1 VSHTRDARHSELAT
15 GQVTGS
21 NNFWNATDRLHGNV
35 HGTRVESYREPPLRH
50 PLRTPSAQP
59 SPSPTPDPTAWRES
73 SAPILSDEEEEEAAA
88 LPGSPQNPDVKSKS
102 DEEDIAID
110 SREDLAL
117 SSARRTVVGDSAHHT
132 PKAQALIAHGLASVY
147 GASDSGEI
155 LELTD
160 AYEAAFAVAAL
171 KANGTSNAPEP
182 KSFRQAMSGPDAD
195 NWYEAAAIEMQVHL
209 DNGTWELVKLPA
221 SQKVIGSKWVF
232 KIKRNANGSI
242 KRYKARVVAQG
253 FSQRPGVDFTETFAP
268 TTKWAALRSIFAL
281 AAFEDLEL
289 ESVNISNAYL
299 NGKLKDVKVYMKQ
312 PEGFEVKDSSWA
324 AKLQKGLYGMK
335 QGGCCWYKKL
345 DQVLQSKGFRRLRSD
360 ASIFVWEDA
369 DSKVIV
375 PVFVDNITLASKSKP
390 KIQMLKTMLAKH
402 FKLCNLGA
410 SKQLLGVE
418 ILRNRAKG
426 ELGLTQCS
434 YARDIL
440 ARFGLSDCRPVS
452 TPLDPGTRLDA
463 SLAPSTPAEVAFMR
477 TVDYV
482 GAVGALMYLAIVTR
496 PDISYAVGVLCRF
509 MANPG
514 PEHWK
519 VAKHLLRYV
528 AGTIDF
534 CLLYKLDPNVP
545 HLFRTYSDADLAG
558 NVDTGRSTT
567 GYVVKM
573 GTGTVSWSSK
583 LQSIVALLTTEAEFV
598 AAVSAGQESIWMS
611 QFLAELG
618 YDTSGAAPLLM
629 DNQSA
634 IQVACNPEHH
644 GRMKHLDLRYFWL
657 HDEVVKGHLVPRYI
671 PTAEMAAD
679 ILTKAL
685 ARVKVET
692 AREQLGL
699 FPIPKDLRA

>member
-1 VSHTRDARHSELAT
+1 M
-15 GQVTGS
+15 
-21 NNFWNATDRLHGNV
+21 
-35 HGTRVESYREPPLRH
+35 
-50 PLRTPSAQP
+50 
-59 SPSPTPDPTAWRES
+59 
-73 SAPILSDEEEEEAAA
+73 
-88 LPGSPQNPDVKSKS
+88 
-102 DEEDIAID
+102 
-110 SREDLAL
+110 
-117 SSARRTVVGDSAHHT
+117 
-132 PKAQALIAHGLASVY
+132 PKAQAFIVHGLASVY
-147 GASDSGEI
+147 GASESGEI

-160 AYEAAFAVAAL
+160 AYEAAFAVAAV
-171 KANGTSNAPEP
+171 KAKGTSNAPEP
-182 KSFRQAMSGPDAD
+182 KSFQQAMSGPDTD
-195 NWYEAAAIEMQVHL
+195 KWYKAAAIEMQVHL
-209 DNGTWELVKLPA
+209 DNGTWELLKLPA
-221 SQKVIGSKWVF
+221 GRKAIGSKWVF
-232 KIKRNANGSI
+232 KIKRNADGSI
-242 KRYKARVVAQG
+242 ERYKARVVAQG
-253 FSQRPGVDFTETFAP
+253 FSQRPSINFTETFAP
-268 TTKWAALRSIFAL
+268 TTKWAALCSIFAL

-299 NGKLKDVKVYMKQ
+299 NGELKDVEVYMQQ
-312 PEGFEVKDSSWA
+312 PEGFKVKNSSWA

-345 DQVLQSKGFRRLRSD
+345 DQVLQGEGFRRLRSN
-360 ASIFVWEDA
+360 ASIFVWKDA

-402 FKLCNLGA
+402 FKLRNLGA

-418 ILRNRAKG
+418 ILCNRAKG
-426 ELGLTQCS
+426 ELGLTQRG

-463 SLAPSTPAEVAFMR
+463 SLAPSMPAEVAFMH

-482 GAVGALMYLAIVTR
+482 SAVGALMYLAIVTR
-496 PDISYAVGVLCRF
+496 PDIAYAVGVLCRF

-519 VAKHLLRYV
+519 AAKHLLRYV

-534 CLLYKLDPNVP
+534 CLLYKLDPNVLN
-545 HLFRTYSDADLAG
+545 LFRTFSNADLAG

-567 GYVVKM
+567 GCVVKM
-573 GTGTVSWSSK
+573 GTGAVSWSSK
-583 LQSIVALLTTEAEFV
+583 LQSIAALFTTEAEFV
-598 AAVSAGQESIWMS
+598 TAVSAGQELIWMS
-611 QFLAELG
+611 QLLAKLG
-618 YDTSGAAPLLM
+618 YDTSGAVPLLM

-634 IQVACNPEHH
+634 IQVARNPKHH
-644 GRMKHLDLRYFWL
+644 GRMKHLNLHYFWL
-657 HDEVVKGHLVPRYI
+657 CNEVVKGHLALRYI

-685 ARVKVET
+685 ACVKVKT

>member
-1 VSHTRDARHSELAT
+1 
-15 GQVTGS
+15 
-21 NNFWNATDRLHGNV
+21 
-35 HGTRVESYREPPLRH
+35 
-50 PLRTPSAQP
+50 
-59 SPSPTPDPTAWRES
+59 
-73 SAPILSDEEEEEAAA
+73 
-88 LPGSPQNPDVKSKS
+88 
-102 DEEDIAID
+102 
-110 SREDLAL
+110 
-117 SSARRTVVGDSAHHT
+117 
-132 PKAQALIAHGLASVY
+132 
-147 GASDSGEI
+147 
-155 LELTD
+155 
-160 AYEAAFAVAAL
+160 
-171 KANGTSNAPEP
+171 
-182 KSFRQAMSGPDAD
+182 
-195 NWYEAAAIEMQVHL
+195 
-209 DNGTWELVKLPA
+209 
-221 SQKVIGSKWVF
+221 VF
-232 KIKRNANGSI
+232 KIKRNTDGSI
-242 KRYKARVVAQG
+242 ERYKARLVAQG
-253 FSQRPGVDFTETFAP
+253 FSQRPGIDFTETFAP

-289 ESVNISNAYL
+289 ESVDISNAYL
-299 NGKLKDVKVYMKQ
+299 NGELKDVEVYMKQ
-312 PEGFEVKDSSWA
+312 LEGFEVKDSSWA

-335 QGGCCWYKKL
+335 QGSRCWYEKL
-345 DQVLQSKGFRRLRSD
+345 DQVLQSEWFRRLRSD

-369 DSKVIV
+369 DSKVII
-375 PVFVDNITLASKSKP
+375 PVFVDDITLASKSKP
-390 KIQMLKTMLAKH
+390 KIHMLKALLAKH
-402 FKLCNLGA
+402 FKLCDLGA

-418 ILRNRAKG
+418 ILRNCAKG
-426 ELGLTQCS
+426 ELGLTQRG
-434 YARDIL
+434 YVQDIL

-452 TPLDPGTRLDA
+452 TPLDPGTRLNA
-463 SLAPSTPAEVAFMR
+463 SLAPSTPAEVVFMC

-482 GAVGALMYLAIVTR
+482 GAVGALMYLAIITR
-496 PDISYAVGVLCRF
+496 PDIAYAVGVLCHF

-519 VAKHLLRYV
+519 AAKHLLRYV

-545 HLFRTYSDADLAG
+545 NLFCTYSNADLAG

-573 GTGTVSWSSK
+573 GTGAVSWSSK
-583 LQSIVALLTTEAEFV
+583 LQSIVALSTTEAEFV

-634 IQVACNPEHH
+634 VQVARNPEHH

-657 HDEVVKGHLVPRYI
+657 RDEVVKGHLAPRYI

-692 AREQLGL
+692 AHEQLGL
-699 FPIPKDLRA
+699 FPIPKDLHA